1 MSGSGRKNAVYRP
14 LSRIRPLIHH
24 RFAAVPLPRRGRVKS
39 FPYGRCVAQRI
50 ESNIAAGWQLYHK
63 KRCWLGAAET
73 EEGRNERKRQEKRSI
88 PTALAH
94 KAPHPPP
101 LRGGPPSPEGKVG
114 GLKERGENAM
124 LLNMERV
131 CKTYGDR
138 TLLDHVTFYM
148 KQGDRV
154 GVVGVNGCGKSTF
167 LRLAAGREKPDSGAV
182 SYDPN
187 VRLGYLPQDPPFDP
201 ENTVMEQ
208 VEAGLDKTARE
219 VARYEAVEILT
230 RLGITDTQQ
239 KMGSLSGGQRK
250 RVALAACLVHPAD
263 LLLLDEPTNHLDAEM
278 IGWLENYLQRF
289 TGGILLVTHDRY
301 FLERV
306 ADRTLEVSFGRV
318 YLYEGGYSAYLD
330 GRARREEMDGAS
342 ERKRQS
348 ILRREL
354 QWVLQGPCAR
364 GTKSRERLER
374 YEALKAA
381 QPPQAEQS
389 LEGIQALSSR
399 LGKKTVELKGVGKA
413 FDGRWVLKD
422 FDFLLQRTDRV
433 GIVGGNGAGKSTL
446 LNLIA
451 GEIPP
456 DEGTVTVGDTVVL
469 GYFSQHA
476 KELDPNQTAL
486 DYVKERGDRIETPEG
501 TLTASRLMDKF
512 LFSGPMQHRLIGK
525 LSGGEKRRL
534 FLLGILASAPNVL
547 LLDEPTNDLDIPTM
561 TVLENYL
568 ETFPGA
574 IIAVSHDRYFLDRL
588 CTRVFAVEP
597 GGAVRQYVGGYSDY
611 LESLGDRPKQEKKAP
626 KETEKPKA
634 RKLKFSFRE
643 QREYESIDGDIAA
656 LEAQLEENRKQQDL
670 SGADFEK
677 LQDLM
682 AEQGA
687 LEQQLEE
694 KTERWMYLTELA
706 EKIARQA

>member
-1 MSGSGRKNAVYRP
+1 
-14 LSRIRPLIHH
+14 
-24 RFAAVPLPRRGRVKS
+24 
-39 FPYGRCVAQRI
+39 
-50 ESNIAAGWQLYHK
+50 
-63 KRCWLGAAET
+63 
-73 EEGRNERKRQEKRSI
+73 
-88 PTALAH
+88 
-94 KAPHPPP
+94 
-101 LRGGPPSPEGKVG
+101 
-114 GLKERGENAM
+114 M
-124 LLNMERV
+124 LLNMEGVR
-131 CKTYGDR
+131 KTYGDR
-138 TLLDHVTFYM
+138 TLLDDVTFYM

-167 LRLAAGREKPDSGAV
+167 LRLAAGKEKPDSGSV

-187 VRLGYLPQDPPFDP
+187 VRLGYLPQDPAYDP

-208 VEAGLDKTARE
+208 VEAGLDPTARE
-219 VARYEAVEILT
+219 IARYEAVEILT
-230 RLGITDTQQ
+230 RLGIADVGQ
-239 KMGSLSGGQRK
+239 KMGALSGGQRK
-250 RVALAACLVHPAD
+250 RVALAACLVHPCD

-278 IGWLENYLQRF
+278 IGWLETYLQRF

-301 FLERV
+301 FLERI
-306 ADRTLEVSFGRV
+306 ADRTLEVSFGKLYV
-318 YLYEGGYSAYLD
+318 YEGGYSAYLD
-330 GRARREEMDGAS
+330 GRARREEMDAAS
-342 ERKRQS
+342 ERKRRS

-381 QPPQAEQS
+381 QPPETEQS

-399 LGKKTVELKGVGKA
+399 LGKKTVELKDAGKR
-413 FDGRWVLKD
+413 FEDRWVLRH

-451 GEIPP
+451 GSLQP
-456 DEGTVTVGDTVVL
+456 DEGTVTVGDTVKL

-476 KELDPNQTAL
+476 RELNPNQTAL
-486 DYVKERGDRIETPEG
+486 DYVKEQGDRIETPEG

-512 LFSGPMQHRLIGK
+512 LFSGPMQHRLIGR

-561 TVLENYL
+561 TVLEDYL

-588 CTRVFAVEP
+588 CARVFAVEA
-597 GGAVRQYVGGYSDY
+597 GGTVKQYVGGYSDY
-611 LESLGDRPKQEKKAP
+611 LEAAREKPRAEKKQP
-626 KETEKPKA
+626 KETAEKPRE
-634 RKLKFSFRE
+634 RKLKFSFKE
-643 QREYESIDGDIAA
+643 QREYETIDADIAA
-656 LEAQLEENRKQQDL
+656 LEAKIEENKKDQDRF
-670 SGADFEK
+670 GADFEK
-677 LQDLM
+677 LQALM
-682 AEQGA
+682 AEASQ
-687 LEQQLEE
+687 LEAALEE

-706 EKIARQA
+706 EKIAGQ

>member
-1 MSGSGRKNAVYRP
+1 
-14 LSRIRPLIHH
+14 
-24 RFAAVPLPRRGRVKS
+24 
-39 FPYGRCVAQRI
+39 
-50 ESNIAAGWQLYHK
+50 
-63 KRCWLGAAET
+63 
-73 EEGRNERKRQEKRSI
+73 
-88 PTALAH
+88 
-94 KAPHPPP
+94 
-101 LRGGPPSPEGKVG
+101 
-114 GLKERGENAM
+114 M
-124 LLNMERV
+124 LLNMEGVRR
-131 CKTYGDR
+131 TYGDR
-138 TLLDHVTFYM
+138 TLLDDVTFYM

-167 LRLAAGREKPDSGAV
+167 LRLAAGKEKPDSGSV

-187 VRLGYLPQDPPFDP
+187 VRLGYLPQDPDYDP

-208 VEAGLDKTARE
+208 VEAGLDPTARE
-219 VARYEAVEILT
+219 IARYEAVEILT
-230 RLGITDTQQ
+230 RLGIADVGQ
-239 KMGSLSGGQRK
+239 KMGALSGGQRK
-250 RVALAACLVHPAD
+250 RVALAACLVHPCD

-278 IGWLENYLQRF
+278 IGWLETYLQRF

-301 FLERV
+301 FLERI
-306 ADRTLEVSFGRV
+306 ADRTLEVSFGKLYV
-318 YLYEGGYSAYLD
+318 YEGGYSAYLD
-330 GRARREEMDGAS
+330 GRARREEMDAAS

-381 QPPQAEQS
+381 QPPETEQS

-399 LGKKTVELKGVGKA
+399 LGRKTVELKDAGKR
-413 FDGRWVLKD
+413 FGDRWVLRH

-451 GEIPP
+451 GSLQP
-456 DEGTVTVGDTVVL
+456 DEGTVTVGDTVKL

-476 KELDPNQTAL
+476 RELNPNQTAL
-486 DYVKERGDRIETPEG
+486 DYVKEQGDRIETPEG
-501 TLTASRLMDKF
+501 TLTASRLMEKF
-512 LFSGPMQHRLIGK
+512 LFSGPMQHRLIGR

-561 TVLENYL
+561 TVLEDYL

-588 CTRVFAVEP
+588 CARVFAVEP
-597 GGAVRQYVGGYSDY
+597 GGTVKQYVGGYSDY
-611 LESLGDRPKQEKKAP
+611 LEAAREKPRAEKKQP
-626 KETEKPKA
+626 KDTAEKPRE
-634 RKLKFSFRE
+634 RKLKFSFKE
-643 QREYESIDGDIAA
+643 LREYETIDADIAA
-656 LEAQLEENRKQQDL
+656 LEAKIEENKKDQDRF
-670 SGADFEK
+670 GADFEK
-677 LQDLM
+677 LQALM
-682 AEQGA
+682 AEASQ
-687 LEQQLEE
+687 LEAALEE

-706 EKIARQA
+706 EKIAGQ

>member
-1 MSGSGRKNAVYRP
+1 
-14 LSRIRPLIHH
+14 
-24 RFAAVPLPRRGRVKS
+24 
-39 FPYGRCVAQRI
+39 
-50 ESNIAAGWQLYHK
+50 
-63 KRCWLGAAET
+63 
-73 EEGRNERKRQEKRSI
+73 
-88 PTALAH
+88 
-94 KAPHPPP
+94 
-101 LRGGPPSPEGKVG
+101 
-114 GLKERGENAM
+114 M
-124 LLNMERV
+124 LLNMESVR
-131 CKTYGDR
+131 KTYGDR
-138 TLLDHVTFYM
+138 TLLDDVTFYM

-167 LRLAAGREKPDSGAV
+167 LRLAAGKEKPDSGSV

-187 VRLGYLPQDPPFDP
+187 VRLGYLPQDPAYDP

-208 VEAGLDKTARE
+208 VEAGLDPTARE
-219 VARYEAVEILT
+219 IARYEAVEILT
-230 RLGITDTQQ
+230 RLGIADVGQ
-239 KMGSLSGGQRK
+239 KMGALSGGQRK
-250 RVALAACLVHPAD
+250 RVALAACLVHPCD

-278 IGWLENYLQRF
+278 IGWLETYLQRF

-301 FLERV
+301 FLERI
-306 ADRTLEVSFGRV
+306 ADRTLEVSFGKLYV
-318 YLYEGGYSAYLD
+318 YEGGYSAYLD
-330 GRARREEMDGAS
+330 GRARREEMDAAS
-342 ERKRQS
+342 ERKRRS

-381 QPPQAEQS
+381 QPPETEQS

-399 LGKKTVELKGVGKA
+399 LGRKTVELKDAGKR
-413 FDGRWVLKD
+413 FGDRWVLRH

-451 GEIPP
+451 GSLQP
-456 DEGTVTVGDTVVL
+456 DEGTVTVGETVKL

-476 KELDPNQTAL
+476 RELNPNQTAL
-486 DYVKERGDRIETPEG
+486 DYVKEQGDRIETPEG

-512 LFSGPMQHRLIGK
+512 LFSGPMQHRLIGR

-561 TVLENYL
+561 TVLEDYL

-597 GGAVRQYVGGYSDY
+597 GGTVKQYVGGYSDY
-611 LESLGDRPKQEKKAP
+611 LEAAREKPRAEKKQT
-626 KETEKPKA
+626 KETAEKPRE
-634 RKLKFSFRE
+634 RKLKFSFKE
-643 QREYESIDGDIAA
+643 QREYETIDADIAA
-656 LEAQLEENRKQQDL
+656 LEAKIEENKKDQDRF
-670 SGADFEK
+670 GADFEK
-677 LQDLM
+677 LQALM
-682 AEQGA
+682 AEASQ
-687 LEQQLEE
+687 LEAALEE

-706 EKIARQA
+706 EKIAGQ

>member
-1 MSGSGRKNAVYRP
+1 
-14 LSRIRPLIHH
+14 
-24 RFAAVPLPRRGRVKS
+24 
-39 FPYGRCVAQRI
+39 
-50 ESNIAAGWQLYHK
+50 
-63 KRCWLGAAET
+63 
-73 EEGRNERKRQEKRSI
+73 
-88 PTALAH
+88 
-94 KAPHPPP
+94 
-101 LRGGPPSPEGKVG
+101 
-114 GLKERGENAM
+114 M
-124 LLNMERV
+124 LLNMEGVR
-131 CKTYGDR
+131 KTYGDR
-138 TLLDHVTFYM
+138 TLLDDVTFYM

-167 LRLAAGREKPDSGAV
+167 LRLAAGKEKPDSGSV

-187 VRLGYLPQDPPFDP
+187 VRLGYLPQDPAYDP

-208 VEAGLDKTARE
+208 VEAGLDPTARE
-219 VARYEAVEILT
+219 IARYEAVEILT
-230 RLGITDTQQ
+230 RLGIADVGQ
-239 KMGSLSGGQRK
+239 KMGALSGGQRK
-250 RVALAACLVHPAD
+250 RVALAACLVHPCD

-278 IGWLENYLQRF
+278 IGWLETYLQRF

-301 FLERV
+301 FLERI
-306 ADRTLEVSFGRV
+306 ADRTLEVSFGKLYV
-318 YLYEGGYSAYLD
+318 YEGGYSAYLD
-330 GRARREEMDGAS
+330 GRARREEMDAAS
-342 ERKRQS
+342 ERKRRS

-381 QPPQAEQS
+381 QPPETEQS

-399 LGKKTVELKGVGKA
+399 LGRKTVELKDAGKR
-413 FDGRWVLKD
+413 FGDRWVLRH

-451 GEIPP
+451 GSLQP
-456 DEGTVTVGDTVVL
+456 DEGTVTVGDTVKL

-476 KELDPNQTAL
+476 RELNPNQTAL
-486 DYVKERGDRIETPEG
+486 DYVKEQGDRIETPEG

-512 LFSGPMQHRLIGK
+512 LFSGPMQHRLIGR

-561 TVLENYL
+561 TVLEDYL

-597 GGAVRQYVGGYSDY
+597 GGTVKQYVGGYSDY
-611 LESLGDRPKQEKKAP
+611 LEAAREKPRAEKKQT
-626 KETEKPKA
+626 KETAEKPRE
-634 RKLKFSFRE
+634 RKLKFSFKE
-643 QREYESIDGDIAA
+643 QREYETIDADIAA
-656 LEAQLEENRKQQDL
+656 LEAKIEENKKDQDRF
-670 SGADFEK
+670 GADFEK
-677 LQDLM
+677 LQALM
-682 AEQGA
+682 AEASQ
-687 LEQQLEE
+687 LEAALEE

-706 EKIARQA
+706 EKIAGQ

>member
-1 MSGSGRKNAVYRP
+1 
-14 LSRIRPLIHH
+14 
-24 RFAAVPLPRRGRVKS
+24 
-39 FPYGRCVAQRI
+39 
-50 ESNIAAGWQLYHK
+50 
-63 KRCWLGAAET
+63 
-73 EEGRNERKRQEKRSI
+73 
-88 PTALAH
+88 
-94 KAPHPPP
+94 
-101 LRGGPPSPEGKVG
+101 
-114 GLKERGENAM
+114 M
-124 LLNMERV
+124 LLNMESVR
-131 CKTYGDR
+131 KTYGDR
-138 TLLDHVTFYM
+138 TLLDDVTFYM

-167 LRLAAGREKPDSGAV
+167 LRLAAGKEKPDSGSV

-187 VRLGYLPQDPPFDP
+187 VRLGYLPQDPAYDP

-208 VEAGLDKTARE
+208 VEAGLDPTARE
-219 VARYEAVEILT
+219 IARYEAVEILT
-230 RLGITDTQQ
+230 RLGIADLGQ
-239 KMGSLSGGQRK
+239 KMGALSGGQRK
-250 RVALAACLVHPAD
+250 RVALAACLVHPCD

-278 IGWLENYLQRF
+278 IGWLETYLQRF

-301 FLERV
+301 FLERI
-306 ADRTLEVSFGRV
+306 ADRTLEVSFGKLYV
-318 YLYEGGYSAYLD
+318 YEGGYSAYLD
-330 GRARREEMDGAS
+330 GRARREEMDAAS
-342 ERKRQS
+342 ERKRRS

-381 QPPQAEQS
+381 QPPETEQS
-389 LEGIQALSSR
+389 MEGIQALSSR
-399 LGKKTVELKGVGKA
+399 LGRKTVELKDAGKR
-413 FDGRWVLKD
+413 FGDRWVLRH

-451 GEIPP
+451 GSLQP
-456 DEGTVTVGDTVVL
+456 DEGAVTVGDTVKL

-476 KELDPNQTAL
+476 QELDPNQTAL

-512 LFSGPMQHRLIGK
+512 LFSGPMQHRLIGR

-561 TVLENYL
+561 TVLEDYL

-597 GGAVRQYVGGYSDY
+597 GGTVKQYVGGYSDY
-611 LESLGDRPKQEKKAP
+611 LEAAKEKPRAEKKQT
-626 KETEKPKA
+626 KETSEKPRE
-634 RKLKFSFRE
+634 RKLKFSFKE
-643 QREYESIDGDIAA
+643 QREYETIDDDIAA
-656 LEAQLEENRKQQDL
+656 LEAKIEENKKNQDL
-670 SGADFEK
+670 FGADFEK
-677 LQDLM
+677 LQTLM
-682 AEQGA
+682 AEASQLEAA
-687 LEQQLEE
+687 LEA

-706 EKIARQA
+706 EKIAGQ

>member
-1 MSGSGRKNAVYRP
+1 
-14 LSRIRPLIHH
+14 
-24 RFAAVPLPRRGRVKS
+24 
-39 FPYGRCVAQRI
+39 
-50 ESNIAAGWQLYHK
+50 
-63 KRCWLGAAET
+63 
-73 EEGRNERKRQEKRSI
+73 
-88 PTALAH
+88 
-94 KAPHPPP
+94 
-101 LRGGPPSPEGKVG
+101 
-114 GLKERGENAM
+114 M
-124 LLNMERV
+124 LLNMESVR
-131 CKTYGDR
+131 KTYGDR
-138 TLLDHVTFYM
+138 TLLDDVTFYM

-167 LRLAAGREKPDSGAV
+167 LRLAAGKEKPDSGSV

-187 VRLGYLPQDPPFDP
+187 VRLGYLPQDPAYDP

-208 VEAGLDKTARE
+208 VEAGLDPTARE
-219 VARYEAVEILT
+219 IARYEAVEILT
-230 RLGITDTQQ
+230 RLGIADVGQ
-239 KMGSLSGGQRK
+239 KMGALSGGQRK
-250 RVALAACLVHPAD
+250 RVALAGCLVHPCD

-278 IGWLENYLQRF
+278 IGWLETYLQRF

-301 FLERV
+301 FLERI
-306 ADRTLEVSFGRV
+306 ADRTLEVSFGKLYV
-318 YLYEGGYSAYLD
+318 YEGGYSAYLD
-330 GRARREEMDGAS
+330 GRARREEMDAAS
-342 ERKRQS
+342 ERKRRS

-381 QPPQAEQS
+381 QPPETEQS

-399 LGKKTVELKGVGKA
+399 LGKKTVELKDAGKC
-413 FDGRWVLKD
+413 FGDRWVLRH

-451 GEIPP
+451 GSLQP
-456 DEGTVTVGDTVVL
+456 DEGTVTVGDTVKL

-476 KELDPNQTAL
+476 RELNPNQTAL
-486 DYVKERGDRIETPEG
+486 DYVKEQGDRIETPEG
-501 TLTASRLMDKF
+501 TLTDSRLMDKF
-512 LFSGPMQHRLIGK
+512 LFSGPMQHRLIGR

-561 TVLENYL
+561 TVLEDYL

-597 GGAVRQYVGGYSDY
+597 GGTVKQYVGGYSDY
-611 LESLGDRPKQEKKAP
+611 LEAAREKPRAEKKQP
-626 KETEKPKA
+626 KETAEKPRE
-634 RKLKFSFRE
+634 RKLKFSFKE
-643 QREYESIDGDIAA
+643 QREYETIDADIAA
-656 LEAQLEENRKQQDL
+656 LEAKIEENKKDQDRF
-670 SGADFEK
+670 GADFEK
-677 LQDLM
+677 LQALM
-682 AEQGA
+682 AEASQ
-687 LEQQLEE
+687 LEAALEE
-694 KTERWMYLTELA
+694 KTECWMYLTELA
-706 EKIARQA
+706 EKIAGQ

>member
-1 MSGSGRKNAVYRP
+1 
-14 LSRIRPLIHH
+14 
-24 RFAAVPLPRRGRVKS
+24 
-39 FPYGRCVAQRI
+39 
-50 ESNIAAGWQLYHK
+50 
-63 KRCWLGAAET
+63 
-73 EEGRNERKRQEKRSI
+73 
-88 PTALAH
+88 
-94 KAPHPPP
+94 
-101 LRGGPPSPEGKVG
+101 
-114 GLKERGENAM
+114 M

-167 LRLAAGREKPDSGAV
+167 LRLAAGREKPDSGSV

-187 VRLGYLPQDPPFDP
+187 VRLGDLPQDPAFDP

-306 ADRTLEVSFGRV
+306 ADRTLEVSFGKV
-318 YLYEGGYSAYLD
+318 YIYEGGYSAYLD
-330 GRARREEMDGAS
+330 GRARREEMDAAS

-413 FDGRWVLKD
+413 FDGRWVLKN

-501 TLTASRLMDKF
+501 TLTASKLMDKF

-588 CTRVFAVEP
+588 CSRVFAVEP
-597 GGAVRQYVGGYSDY
+597 GGQVREYPGGYTDY
-611 LESLGDRPKQEKKAP
+611 LQALAAPKEKKAKAAPEQPRPKQK
-626 KETEKPKA
+626 
-634 RKLKFSFRE
+634 KLKFSFNE
-643 QREYESIDGDIAA
+643 QREFETIDDDIAA
-656 LEAQLEENRKQQDL
+656 LEEKLEENKRNQER

-677 LQDLM
+677 LQKLM
-682 AEQGA
+682 Q
-687 LEQQLEE
+687 EQQELEAALEE
-694 KTERWMYLTELA
+694 KTERWLYLTDLA
-706 EKIARQA
+706 ERIEKGE

>member
-1 MSGSGRKNAVYRP
+1 
-14 LSRIRPLIHH
+14 
-24 RFAAVPLPRRGRVKS
+24 
-39 FPYGRCVAQRI
+39 
-50 ESNIAAGWQLYHK
+50 
-63 KRCWLGAAET
+63 
-73 EEGRNERKRQEKRSI
+73 
-88 PTALAH
+88 
-94 KAPHPPP
+94 
-101 LRGGPPSPEGKVG
+101 
-114 GLKERGENAM
+114 M
-124 LLNMERV
+124 LLNMESVR
-131 CKTYGDR
+131 KTYGDR
-138 TLLDHVTFYM
+138 TLLDDVTFYM

-167 LRLAAGREKPDSGAV
+167 LRLAAGKEKPDSGSV

-187 VRLGYLPQDPPFDP
+187 VRLGYLPQDPAYDP

-208 VEAGLDKTARE
+208 VEAGLDPTARE
-219 VARYEAVEILT
+219 IARYEAVEILT
-230 RLGITDTQQ
+230 RLGIADVGQ
-239 KMGSLSGGQRK
+239 KMGALSGGQRK
-250 RVALAACLVHPAD
+250 RVALAACLVHPCD

-278 IGWLENYLQRF
+278 IGWLETYLQRF

-301 FLERV
+301 FLERI
-306 ADRTLEVSFGRV
+306 ADRTLEVSFGKLYV
-318 YLYEGGYSAYLD
+318 YEGGYSAYLD
-330 GRARREEMDGAS
+330 GRARREEMDAAS
-342 ERKRQS
+342 ERKRRS

-381 QPPQAEQS
+381 QPPETEQS

-399 LGKKTVELKGVGKA
+399 LGRKTVELKDAGKR
-413 FDGRWVLKD
+413 FGDRWVLRH

-451 GEIPP
+451 GSLQP
-456 DEGTVTVGDTVVL
+456 DEGTVTVGDTVKL

-476 KELDPNQTAL
+476 RELNPNQTAL
-486 DYVKERGDRIETPEG
+486 DYVKEQGDRIETPEG

-512 LFSGPMQHRLIGK
+512 LFSGPMQHRLIGR

-561 TVLENYL
+561 TVLEDYL

-588 CTRVFAVEP
+588 CARVFAVEP
-597 GGAVRQYVGGYSDY
+597 GGTVKQYVGGYSDY
-611 LESLGDRPKQEKKAP
+611 LEAAR
-626 KETEKPKA
+626 EKPKA
-634 RKLKFSFRE
+634 EKKQPKETAEKPRERKLKFSFKE
-643 QREYESIDGDIAA
+643 QREYETIDADIAA
-656 LEAQLEENRKQQDL
+656 LEAKIEENKKNQDRF
-670 SGADFEK
+670 GADFEK
-677 LQDLM
+677 LQALM
-682 AEQGA
+682 AEAGQ
-687 LEQQLEE
+687 LEAALEE

-706 EKIARQA
+706 EKIAGQ

>member
-1 MSGSGRKNAVYRP
+1 
-14 LSRIRPLIHH
+14 
-24 RFAAVPLPRRGRVKS
+24 
-39 FPYGRCVAQRI
+39 
-50 ESNIAAGWQLYHK
+50 
-63 KRCWLGAAET
+63 
-73 EEGRNERKRQEKRSI
+73 
-88 PTALAH
+88 
-94 KAPHPPP
+94 
-101 LRGGPPSPEGKVG
+101 
-114 GLKERGENAM
+114 M
-124 LLNMERV
+124 LLNMEGVR
-131 CKTYGDR
+131 KTYGDR
-138 TLLDHVTFYM
+138 TLLDDVTFYM

-167 LRLAAGREKPDSGAV
+167 LRLAAGKEKPDSGSV

-187 VRLGYLPQDPPFDP
+187 VRLGYLPQDPAYGP

-208 VEAGLDKTARE
+208 VEAGLDPTARE
-219 VARYEAVEILT
+219 IARYEAVEILT
-230 RLGITDTQQ
+230 RLGIVDVGQ
-239 KMGSLSGGQRK
+239 KRGALSGGQRK
-250 RVALAACLVHPAD
+250 RVALAACLVHPCD

-278 IGWLENYLQRF
+278 IGWLETYLQRF

-301 FLERV
+301 FLERI
-306 ADRTLEVSFGRV
+306 ADRTLEVSFGKLYV
-318 YLYEGGYSAYLD
+318 YEGGYSAYLD
-330 GRARREEMDGAS
+330 GRARREEMDAAS
-342 ERKRQS
+342 ERKRRS

-374 YEALKAA
+374 YEVLKAA
-381 QPPQAEQS
+381 QPPETEQS

-399 LGKKTVELKGVGKA
+399 LGRKTVELKDAGKR
-413 FDGRWVLKD
+413 FGDRWVLRH

-433 GIVGGNGAGKSTL
+433 GVVGGNGAGKSTL

-451 GEIPP
+451 GSLQP
-456 DEGTVTVGDTVVL
+456 DEGAVTVGDTVKL

-476 KELDPNQTAL
+476 QELNPNQTAL

-512 LFSGPMQHRLIGK
+512 LFSGPMQHRLIGR

-561 TVLENYL
+561 TVLEDYL

-597 GGAVRQYVGGYSDY
+597 GGTVKQYVGGYSDY
-611 LESLGDRPKQEKKAP
+611 LEAAKEKPRAEKKQP
-626 KETEKPKA
+626 KEISEKPRE
-634 RKLKFSFRE
+634 RKLKFSFKE
-643 QREYESIDGDIAA
+643 QREYETIDDDIAA
-656 LEAQLEENRKQQDL
+656 LEAKIEENKKNQDL
-670 SGADFEK
+670 FGADFEK
-677 LQDLM
+677 LQALM
-682 AEQGA
+682 AEASQ
-687 LEQQLEE
+687 LEAALEE

-706 EKIARQA
+706 EKIAGQ